1 MIKLETENLTLKDK
15 VRELEFVARDLN
27 SETRGLVA
35 LVGDLQ
41 DDVVGFL
48 VEFLGYSTNES
59 YRLV

>member
-1 MIKLETENLTLKDK
+1 MIKLETENSTLKDK
-15 VRELEFVARDLN
+15 VCELEFTSRDLHL
-27 SETRGLVA
+27 ETRGLVA

-41 DDVVGFL
+41 DDAVGFL